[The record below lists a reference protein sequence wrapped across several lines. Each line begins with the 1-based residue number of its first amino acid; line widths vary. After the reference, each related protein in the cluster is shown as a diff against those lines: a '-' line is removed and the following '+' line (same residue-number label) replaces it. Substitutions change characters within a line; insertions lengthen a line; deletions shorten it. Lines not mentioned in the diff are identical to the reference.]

1 MTAPPTYTVLHEDET
16 LLVVDKA
23 PGVLSFPAPG
33 SRERCLL
40 DDLRRDGHKVAPVHR
55 LDRDTSGCLLFCL
68 DPAQRGAL
76 EDAFRRHEVEKDYLA
91 LVHGVP
97 ARRRATIDVPI
108 LDAGA
113 SARVDR
119 RGRRAVS
126 HYVVE
131 EAFPSRAPGQP
142 AAALVRITLE
152 SGRHNQARVHM
163 AHIGHPLV
171 GDDKYGRRARPGTAR
186 PAARRAATQPL
197 TARRCLLHAARLALR
212 HPATGRRSE
221 FRAPT
226 PADFEDLLEHLR
238 AR

>member
-1 MTAPPTYTVLHEDET
+1 MTAPPTYAVLHEDAT

-23 PGVLSFPAPG
+23 AGVLSFPAPG

-68 DPAQRGAL
+68 DPARRTAL

-108 LDAGA
+108 LDSGA
-113 SARVDR
+113 TARIDR

-131 EAFPSRAPGQP
+131 EAFPSKGPGQA

-171 GDDKYGRRARPGTAR
+171 GDDKYGRRTRPGSGGRATA
-186 PAARRAATQPL
+186 PL
-197 TARRCLLHAARLALR
+197 AARRCLLHAARLALA
-212 HPATGRRSE
+212 HPANGQRSE
-221 FRAPT
+221 FRAPM
-226 PADFEDLLEHLR
+226 PADFEDLLERLR